1 MSKNRKRWNE
11 RLYIKDLT
19 DKVGETHTL
28 EGWVQFARKSGKV
41 RFLGLRD
48 GSGIVQCVMV
58 RGETADQYFELFS
71 QLKQE
76 TCIRLTGVVQAS
88 DRSQFGIEILTR
100 EIEILGASNQF
111 PITPKEHGV
120 DFLLGNRH
128 LWLRSKKQVAISRV
142 RSTIIEAIRDFLFEH
157 DFIQM
162 DSPVLTRSVGEDPKG
177 LFGVDYFDLGTVFL
191 AQTGQLYLEASIPA
205 HGRTFCFG
213 PTFRAEKS
221 KTRRHLTEFWML
233 EAEMA
238 FFDNDDNMDLE
249 EDLVKYVIER
259 TLQRSEW
266 HLKQLERD
274 TDRLKSCL
282 APFKRLSYTEAVDIL
297 QKKGSDIQ
305 WGDDLGAADET
316 LLTEDSDVPAFVH
329 DYPKAVKAFYMK
341 ANDEDP
347 RTVKCADLIATE
359 GFGEVIGGSQR
370 EDSLELLEKRIKE
383 ENLPVEN
390 YEWYLDLRRYG
401 TVVHS
406 GFGLG
411 LERLVGW
418 ICGIPHIREAIPFP
432 RLMER
437 VTP

>member
-1 MSKNRKRWNE
+1 MSNDRQRWNE
-11 RLYIKDLT
+11 RLYIRDLEGR
-19 DKVGETHTL
+19 VGETHTI
-28 EGWVQFARKSGKV
+28 EGWVQFSRKSGKI

-48 GSGIVQCVMV
+48 GSGIIQCVIT
-58 RGETADQYFELFS
+58 REESAEHCFELFS

-88 DRSQFGIEILTR
+88 DRSQFGVEILTR
-100 EIEILGASNQF
+100 EIEILGTSSQF

-142 RSTIIEAIRDFLFEH
+142 RSTITEAIRDFLFEH
-157 DFIQM
+157 HFVQM
-162 DSPVLTRSVGEDPKG
+162 DSPILTQCVGEDPQG
-177 LFGVDYFDLGTVFL
+177 LFGIDYFDLGTVYL
-191 AQTGQLYLEASIPA
+191 AQTGQLYLEASVSA

-238 FFDNDDNMDLE
+238 FFDNDDNMDFE
-249 EDLVKYVIER
+249 EDLVKFVIKRALE
-259 TLQRSEW
+259 RSEW
-266 HLKQLERD
+266 YLKQLERD
-274 TDRLKSCL
+274 TDRLQRCL
-282 APFKRLSYTEAVDIL
+282 APFKRWSYSEAVDIL

-305 WGDDLGAADET
+305 WGEDLGAADET
-316 LLTEDSDVPAFVH
+316 LLTEDSDVPGFVY
-329 DYPKAVKAFYMK
+329 DYPRAVKAFYMK
-341 ANDEDP
+341 QNDADP
-347 RTVKCADLIATE
+347 RTVKCADLLAPE
-359 GFGEVIGGSQR
+359 GYGEIIGGSQR
-370 EDSLELLEKRIKE
+370 EDSLEILTQRIKE
-383 ENLPVEN
+383 ENLPIEN

>member
-1 MSKNRKRWNE
+1 MGEEFKRWNE
-11 RLYIKDLT
+11 RLYIRDLA
-19 DKVGETHTL
+19 DRVGETHTL
-28 EGWVQFARKSGKV
+28 EGWVQFTRKSGKI

-48 GSGIVQCVMV
+48 GSGTVQCVMV
-58 RGETADQYFELFS
+58 REEMESQFFDLFS

-76 TCIRLTGVVQAS
+76 TSIRLTGVVQPS
-88 DRSQFGIEILTR
+88 DRSQFGVEILAK
-100 EIEILGASNQF
+100 EIKILGTSSQF

-128 LWLRSKKQVAISRV
+128 LWLRSKKQIAISQI
-142 RSTIIEAIRDFLFEH
+142 RSTIIQAIRDFLFE
-157 DFIQM
+157 FRFVQM
-162 DSPVLTRSVGEDPKG
+162 DSPIITQSVGEDPEG
-177 LFGVDYFDLGTVFL
+177 LFAIDYFDLGTVYL
-191 AQTGQLYLEASIPA
+191 AQTGQLYLEASISA
-205 HGRTFCFG
+205 HGRVFCFG

-249 EDLVKYVIER
+249 EDLVKYVIKR
-259 TLQRSEW
+259 VLDRSEW
-266 HLKQLERD
+266 YLKQLERD
-274 TDRLKSCL
+274 TDKLRQCL
-282 APFKRLSYTEAVDIL
+282 EPFMRLSYTEAVKIL
-297 QKKGSDIQ
+297 QKKGSSVQ
-305 WGDDLGAADET
+305 WGEDLGAADET
-316 LLTEDSDVPAFVH
+316 LLTEDSTVPAFVY
-329 DYPKAVKAFYMK
+329 DYPRAVKAFYMK
-341 ANDEDP
+341 KSELDP
-347 RTVKCADLIATE
+347 RTVKCADLIAPE
-359 GFGEVIGGSQR
+359 GFGEIIGGSQR
-370 EDSLELLEKRIKE
+370 EDSLELLENRIRE
-383 ENLPVEN
+383 ENLPMEN

-418 ICGIPHIREAIPFP
+418 ICGVPHIREAIPFP

>member
-1 MSKNRKRWNE
+1 MAGNRKRWSD
-11 RLYIKDLT
+11 RLYIKDLA
-19 DKVGETHTL
+19 DRVGETHIL
-28 EGWVQFARKSGKV
+28 EGWVQFTRKSGKI

-48 GSGIVQCVMV
+48 GSGIIQCVMV
-58 RGETADQYFELFS
+58 REEMDDQYFDLFS

-76 TCIRLTGVVQAS
+76 TSIRLTGVVQAS
-88 DRSQFGIEILTR
+88 DRSQFGVEILAK
-100 EIEILGASNQF
+100 EIEILGISNQF
-111 PITPKEHGV
+111 PVTPKEHGV

-142 RSTIIEAIRDFLFEH
+142 RSTVIQALRDFLFQSH
-157 DFIQM
+157 FVQM
-162 DSPVLTRSVGEDPKG
+162 DSPILTQSVGEDPSG
-177 LFGVDYFDLGTVFL
+177 LFAVDYFDLGTVYL
-191 AQTGQLYLEASIPA
+191 AQTGQLYLEASIAA

-238 FFDNDDNMDLE
+238 FFDNDDNMDFE
-249 EDLVKYVIER
+249 EDMIKFVI
-259 TLQRSEW
+259 QRVLEQSEW
-266 HLKQLERD
+266 YLRQLERD

-282 APFKRLSYTEAVDIL
+282 TPFKRLSYTEAVDIV
-297 QKKGSDIQ
+297 QKKGSSVQ

-316 LLTEDSDVPAFVH
+316 MLTEDSDVPAFVYN
-329 DYPKAVKAFYMK
+329 YPKAVKAFYMK
-341 ANDEDP
+341 NNQEDP
-347 RTVKCADLIATE
+347 RTVKCADLIAPE
-359 GFGEVIGGSQR
+359 GFGEIIGGSQR

-383 ENLPVEN
+383 ENLPIEN

-401 TVVHS
+401 TLEHS